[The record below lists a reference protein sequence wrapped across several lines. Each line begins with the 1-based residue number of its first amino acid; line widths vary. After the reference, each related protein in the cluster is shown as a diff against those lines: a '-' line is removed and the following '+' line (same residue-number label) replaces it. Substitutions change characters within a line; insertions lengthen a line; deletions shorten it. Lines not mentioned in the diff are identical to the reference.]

1 MASLP
6 SSCPIRGTMRSNT
19 WMARAAVVG
28 GMLLGAQ
35 AGVLAAQ
42 GLSFTPNVGVYIPTT
57 ELVKAASG
65 AEFKQEMSITLGGRV
80 GVALTQRFGLEFT
93 GAYAPSDLKISA
105 SGLGDQ
111 SADANVFTGSGRVS
125 YQLIPYTS
133 PVAFVVTG
141 GVGVVNRSGDFYAD
155 VAHKTD
161 IGGTVGASA
170 RFRVGSLL
178 RLQLSAEDYIYKSKA
193 EIPGFAPSAE
203 KKAQNDVHLSLGV
216 GIPLLGLG
224 QMSK

>member
-1 MASLP
+1 M
-6 SSCPIRGTMRSNT
+6 RGSA
-19 WMARAAVVG
+19 WMARAILVG
-28 GMLLGAQ
+28 GALIATQ
-35 AGVLAAQ
+35 AGSVLAQ
-42 GLSFTPNVGVYIPTT
+42 GISFAPNIGVYIPTT

-65 AEFKQEMSITLGGRV
+65 EEFKQEMSITLGGRL

-111 SADANVFTGSGRVS
+111 NADANVFTGSGRVS
-125 YQLIPYTS
+125 YQLVPYTS

-141 GVGVVNRSGDFYAD
+141 GVGVINRSGDFYAD
-155 VAHKTD
+155 LEHKTD

-178 RLQLSAEDYIYKSKA
+178 RLQLSAEDYIYESKA
-193 EIPGFAPSAE
+193 EIPGFAASSE
-203 KKAQNDVHLSLGV
+203 KKTQNDVHITLGV
-216 GIPLLGLG
+216 AIPLLGLG
-224 QMSK
+224 QMGK